1 MLAIQNNQQPPL
13 ANPPLINFLN
23 PISHT
28 DKSITTEHWEARKSH
43 IQPSRPLIN
52 ELIMNYLVVEGYKEG
67 ALKFQKEAGIQGK
80 YYINVYMCLAEM
92 DHELIDARIEVR
104 RMIENGEIEEAI
116 KKVNNINPEIM
127 ETNPELY
134 FEMKRQQ
141 LVELIKGGKLEEA
154 IVFAQNNLSNQISRG
169 GPENSLAKKFHAE
182 IDKTMTLLMYDD
194 LSASP
199 MHELVEVSSRQRL
212 AGKVN

>member
-1 MLAIQNNQQPPL
+1 
-13 ANPPLINFLN
+13 
-23 PISHT
+23 
-28 DKSITTEHWEARKSH
+28 
-43 IQPSRPLIN
+43 
-52 ELIMNYLVVEGYKEG
+52 
-67 ALKFQKEAGIQGK
+67 
-80 YYINVYMCLAEM
+80 M

-154 IVFAQNNLSNQISRG
+154 IVFAQNNLSN
-169 GPENSLAKKFHAE
+169 
-182 IDKTMTLLMYDD
+182 
-194 LSASP
+194 
-199 MHELVEVSSRQRL
+199 
-212 AGKVN
+212 